1 MERKDTSA
9 RIVVIGGGVVG
20 YSIALALLRR
30 GSSVVQIYPE
40 VGRTTAASYAAG
52 AMLGAFGEVTAD
64 RTSALDAAE
73 TAFRVECGRRYEGWL
88 ESLEEASETVVPRG
102 RGTFVVANTFSRGD
116 LRNLE
121 AIEQAL
127 TQYGEPYE
135 VVREDHVPGYQPNER
150 YLPRRIVWL
159 PREGWLDSGALL
171 DALAGAVARYSNHSA
186 LDGVAAE
193 VIVREGRATG
203 VRLEDGAVVEGDH
216 VVIAAGIGTTAL
228 LDALPI
234 TLPQP
239 RLMPGKGT
247 AVLLDTPIRFEHAIR
262 SPNRHFACGLH
273 IVPRSSGQIYVGA
286 TNRTA
291 ACPGT
296 APGASVE
303 EIHDLLH
310 QVVHEFHTG
319 LDAAVVSGIRVGHR
333 PISLDGYPLIGA
345 TAMPQLAI
353 ATGTYRNGILMA
365 PLIGAAIAALL
376 HGDSAAE
383 QGALEAVRPF
393 SPLDRG
399 ASAHDVGAQA
409 FLRGGAEA
417 IVAFLPSPHG
427 ALPYARA
434 HELAG
439 FLERLL
445 TLAVCDDVDAA
456 RRRADIRALLERQPL
471 PETFAQL
478 FFHEP

>member
-1 MERKDTSA
+1 MDTSA

-30 GSSVVQIYPE
+30 GSSVVQVCPKA
-40 VGRTTAASYAAG
+40 GRETSASFAAG
-52 AMLGAFGEVTAD
+52 AMLGAFGEVTAAQ
-64 RTSALDAAE
+64 TSALDDAE

-88 ESLEEASETVVPRG
+88 QSLEAASGTAVSRG
-102 RGTFVVANTFSRGD
+102 WGTFIVANTFSRGD

-127 TQYGEPYE
+127 TRYGESYE
-135 VVREDHVPGYQPNER
+135 VVREDQVPGYQPNER
-150 YLPRRIVWL
+150 YLPRRILWL

-171 DALAGAVARYSNHSA
+171 GALAGAVTRYSSYTA
-186 LDGVAAE
+186 RDGVAAE

-203 VRLEDGAVVEGDH
+203 ARLQDGTVVEGDQ

-234 TLPQP
+234 PLAQP

-247 AVLLDTPIRFEHAIR
+247 AILLATPIRYEHAIR

-273 IVPRSSGQIYVGA
+273 IVPRNSGQIYVGA

-319 LDAAVVSGIRVGHR
+319 LDAAVVSAIRVGHR

-365 PLIGAAIAALL
+365 PLIGEAIAALI
-376 HGDSAAE
+376 HGEIEAE
-383 QGALEAVRPF
+383 RGALEAVRPF
-393 SPLDRG
+393 SPLDRRVP
-399 ASAHDVGAQA
+399 AHDVGAEA

-417 IVAFLPSPHG
+417 IVSFLPSPHG
-427 ALPYARA
+427 GLPYARA

-445 TLAVCDDVDAA
+445 TLAVRDDVDAA
-456 RRRADIRALLERQPL
+456 KRRADIRALLERQPL
-471 PETFAQL
+471 HETFAQL